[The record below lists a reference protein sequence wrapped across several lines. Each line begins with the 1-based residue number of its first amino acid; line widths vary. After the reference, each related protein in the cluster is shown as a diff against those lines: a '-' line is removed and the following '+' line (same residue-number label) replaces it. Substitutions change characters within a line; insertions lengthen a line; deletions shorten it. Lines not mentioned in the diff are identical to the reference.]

1 MRSLK
6 LGTVLIA
13 MLSLLGAMPN
23 NAGSLYLKPGR
34 LVDVG
39 GYRLNLYCVGQGSP
53 TVVFD
58 SGLEDWAPAWITIQP
73 VIARTTRTCT
83 YDRAGNGLSDPG
95 PMPRTTARIVTDLH
109 TLLRNA
115 GEKGPF
121 ILVGHS
127 FGGINV
133 RHYADRY
140 LSDVAGLVLDDASAE
155 QQVLYMSSKEQRDND
170 KDIRSAQHFMLRC
183 EHLAERRFTGASKK
197 ELRTCPGQFFRGL
210 PDPKDFPGSLDAT
223 LIYEAE
229 RPKQYDASGSEF
241 DNFTTAGMRTLL
253 RERRTY
259 GSIPV
264 QILVA
269 YHHHESARDEAL
281 WQKMHRQWLHLSSNS
296 KYIAATKSGHYIQF
310 DQPELVIQAI
320 REEISIVRKDRS

>member
-1 MRSLK
+1 MRLSGMLSIIC
-6 LGTVLIA
+6 TVLLI
-13 MLSLLGAMPN
+13 STIPSKTGGGA
-23 NAGSLYLKPGR
+23 LYLHAGR

-39 GYRLNLYCVGQGSP
+39 GFRLNMYCIGSGAP

-73 VIARTTRTCT
+73 EISRITRTCT

-95 PMPRTTARIVTDLH
+95 PTPRTTARIVTELH
-109 TLLRNA
+109 TLLHSA

-140 LSDVAGLVLDDASAE
+140 LSEVTGLVLDDASAE
-155 QQVLYMSSKEQRDND
+155 QQVLYMTPKERRENDND
-170 KDIRSAQHFMLRC
+170 IARAQRFMAHCMR
-183 EHLAERRFTGASKK
+183 LALRRFHESTVKDLHA
-197 ELRTCPGQFFRGL
+197 CPGQFFRGL
-210 PDPKDFPGSLDAT
+210 PDPKDFPGELDST

-229 RPKQYDASGSEF
+229 RPKQYAASASEF
-241 DNFTTAGMRTLL
+241 DNFTTSGMRTLL
-253 RERRTY
+253 REHRSY

-264 QILVA
+264 RILVA
-269 YHHHESARDEAL
+269 YHHTGSTAKDEAL
-281 WQKMHRQWLHLSSNS
+281 WRKMHRQWLGLSRDA
-296 KYIAATKSGHYIQF
+296 KYIAATRSGHYIQF
-310 DQPELVIQAI
+310 DQPNLVIRAI
-320 REEISIVRKDRS
+320 QDEIRIARSR